1 MLILN
6 ESDLRAALKMSEV
19 IDAVEAGF
27 RALAR
32 GDVRMPERLRLVIP
46 EREAVLLEMP
56 AFSRSHLP
64 ADQSATGGEYALGSK
79 IVSVFERNAERNLDI
94 VQALY
99 ILLDGE
105 TGVPLS
111 VMDGRYIT
119 AIRTAA
125 TSAVA
130 TKFMAASAPKRLAIF
145 GAGVQARFH
154 AEAMMCVAQVERV
167 IITSRAIEKARALSD
182 YVKETYT
189 TACEVL
195 TPDEAVSNANLIC
208 TCTTSQTP
216 LFDGGLLGPATHV
229 NAVGAYTPASR
240 ELDTE
245 AIRRSRVIIDS
256 ELAAG
261 KEAGEIL
268 IPLAEGAIS
277 SDHVKGTLADVVSGK
292 VLGRETDAE
301 VTVFKS
307 SGLAIE
313 DLVTA
318 SLAYR
323 KAVEGGFGVE
333 VRF

>member
-6 ESDLRAALKMSEV
+6 ESDLRAALKMGEV

-32 GDVRMPERLRLVIP
+32 GDVRLPERLRLIIP
-46 EREAVLLEMP
+46 ERDAVLLEMP
-56 AFSRSHLP
+56 AFSKLRPSADRS
-64 ADQSATGGEYALGSK
+64 AAGSEYALGSK

-99 ILLDGE
+99 ILLDAD
-105 TGVPLS
+105 TGVPIS

-119 AIRTAA
+119 AIRTSA

-130 TKFMAASAPKRLAIF
+130 TRFMASSSPKLVAIF

-154 AEAMMCVAQVERV
+154 IEAMMCVSQVERV
-167 IITSRAIEKARALSD
+167 IITSRANEKARALSD
-182 YVKETYT
+182 HVKETYA
-189 TACEVL
+189 TACEVV
-195 TPDEAVSNANLIC
+195 TPEEAASNADLIC
-208 TCTTSQTP
+208 TCTTSPTP
-216 LFDGGLLGPATHV
+216 LFDGRLLGPATHV
-229 NAVGAYTPASR
+229 NAVGAYTPRTR

-245 AIRRSRVIIDS
+245 AIRRARVIIDAES
-256 ELAAG
+256 AAG

-277 SDHVKGTLADVVSGK
+277 SGHVKGTLADVVSGK
-292 VLGRETDAE
+292 VAGRESDTE

-318 SLAYR
+318 SLAYK

-333 VRF
+333 VMF